1 MEQIKEII
9 YFFDFSVP
17 TKNNLTEKLRPVENA
32 GCRLQVAGCV
42 QATDYSVAHFNIESL
57 YSISNLLYARFI
69 CYIYYHNNNVMI
81 VILFIKI
88 L

>member
-17 TKNNLTEKLRPVENA
+17 TKNNLTEKLRSVENA

-42 QATDYSVAHFNIESL
+42 QVAHKITQL
-57 YSISNLLYARFI
+57 HTSI
-69 CYIYYHNNNVMI
+69 
-81 VILFIKI
+81 
-88 L
+88 